1 MARDLS
7 LYNLREKPGPPCH
20 CGGREPMGLPPD
32 RLAYY
37 YEQLLN
43 GGSQHLC
50 HSNNKTICR
59 GGRTIQ
65 LRWFCLIGLIQEPT
79 DEAFNQAVAEA
90 KNKNKNNEQLEN
102 ITETH

>member
-7 LYNLREKPGPPCH
+7 LYNVPEKPCH
-20 CGGREPMGLPPD
+20 TCPFSGREPIALPPEW
-32 RLAYY
+32 LAYY

-50 HSNNKTICR
+50 HSKNKTICR

-65 LRWFCLIGLIQEPT
+65 LRWFCSIGLIKEPT

-90 KNKNKNNEQLEN
+90 KNKSKNNELEN